1 MAMMGR
7 TMRSA
12 KMNAFLDPVAALVI
26 AGIAPKEGRDG
37 WRGEDT
43 CCAPMPRLDAT
54 TGGPSAD
61 K

>member
-1 MAMMGR
+1 
-7 TMRSA
+7 
-12 KMNAFLDPVAALVI
+12 MNAFLDPVAALVI
-26 AGIAPKEGRDG
+26 AGIALKEGRDG
-37 WRGEDT
+37 WRGDDT